1 MGDNARIEQ
10 RLTKTFIRVVVIA
23 AVAAVVALIALGV
36 AVNRYSFALTHYGF
50 AQGDIGHVMVS
61 FADTR
66 SATRGVIGYTEQT
79 AIDEAVAQHEKM
91 KAQFDEYW
99 TVLHEHLVS
108 DEDMELYEQIQG
120 ELDAYWAANA
130 EIIEEGASPDVAIMT
145 AAQHRAFEELDPQ
158 YEVIYADLEKLMD
171 SNVEEG
177 DRLDAVLHLMSI
189 IMIVLSA
196 VLIAGAVFMAIKIG
210 KATAQQISYSLNSV
224 AFRLQGFSEGDLSS
238 EFPQFEIQDEV
249 NDMAMSAS
257 AMADNLHVI
266 MEDLSMGLQAI
277 AEGNFLASSQVPE
290 MYVGDFEKMRI
301 ALESFIADMRETLLK
316 IDDAAEQVDAG
327 SCQLAESAIELAE
340 GATDQAGA
348 IQEITATITHIADN
362 AQETADQV
370 GEAYQNGLKYREQAE
385 RSNEEM
391 DNLSSAME
399 RISQASEQIRNIIGE
414 IEDIAAQTNLLSLNA
429 SIEAAR
435 AGEAGKGFAVVADQI
450 GKLATDSAQ
459 SAVRTKELIQRALL
473 EVENG
478 NEITQNTKRALEE
491 VVEGIEFLSTASK
504 NASESSASQVVSLR
518 EVELAVEQ
526 ISGVVQ
532 SNSAAAEE
540 TSATSE
546 ELAAQATSLRDLI
559 SNFQLR

>member
-1 MGDNARIEQ
+1 MGNNVRIEQ
-10 RLTKTFIRVVVIA
+10 RLTKTFIRVVIIA
-23 AVAAVVALIALGV
+23 AIAAVVALVALGV

-61 FADTR
+61 FADAR
-66 SATRGVIGYTEQT
+66 SATRGVIGYTEQE
-79 AIDEAVAQHEKM
+79 AIDEAVNQYHDLQAT
-91 KAQFDEYW
+91 FNTYW
-99 TVLHEHLVS
+99 ETLDEHLVS
-108 DEDMELYEQIQG
+108 ENDKGLYVQIQT
-120 ELDAYWAANA
+120 ELDEYWMLNN
-130 EIIEEGASPDVAIMT
+130 EIVEEGASPDFAIMT
-145 AAQHRAFEELDPQ
+145 AAQHKEMEELDPL
-158 YEVIYADLEKLMD
+158 YDIIYSDLEALMQ

-177 DRLDAVLHLMSI
+177 DKLDSALHTMAN
-189 IMIVLSA
+189 IMIVVI
-196 VLIAGAVFMAIKIG
+196 VLIIAGAVFLAIKLG
-210 KATAQQISYSLNSV
+210 KSTAQQISASLNAV
-224 AFRLQGFSEGDLSS
+224 AYRLQGFSEGDLST

-249 NDMAMSAS
+249 NEMAMSAS
-257 AMADNLHVI
+257 SMADNLHII

-277 AEGNFLASSQVPE
+277 ADGNFLASSQVPE
-290 MYVGDFEKMRI
+290 MYVGEFEKMRI
-301 ALESFIADMRETLLK
+301 ALESFIADMRDTLLK

-370 GEAYQNGLKYREQAE
+370 GEAYQDGLKYRAQAE

-391 DNLSSAME
+391 DNLASAME
-399 RISQASEQIRNIIGE
+399 RISEASEEIRNIIGE
-414 IEDIAAQTNLLSLNA
+414 IEDIVAQTNLLSLNA

-450 GKLATDSAQ
+450 GKLAMDSAQ
-459 SAVRTKELIQRALL
+459 SAVRTKELIQRALQ

-478 NEITQNTKRALEE
+478 NAITQNTKQALEE
-491 VVEGIEFLSTASK
+491 VVEGIEFLSNASK
-504 NASESSASQVVSLR
+504 HASESSASQVISLR

-559 SNFQLR
+559 SNFELR

>member
-1 MGDNARIEQ
+1 MGNNVRIEQ
-10 RLTKTFIRVVVIA
+10 RLTKTFIRVVIIA
-23 AVAAVVALIALGV
+23 AIAAVVALVALGV

-61 FADTR
+61 FADAR
-66 SATRGVIGYTEQT
+66 SATRGVIGYTEQE
-79 AIDEAVAQHEKM
+79 AIDEAVNQYHEL
-91 KAQFDEYW
+91 QSTFNTYW
-99 TVLHEHLVS
+99 ETLDEHLVS
-108 DEDMELYEQIQG
+108 EHDKGLYVQIQT
-120 ELDAYWAANA
+120 ELDEYWMLND
-130 EIIEEGASPDVAIMT
+130 EIVEEGASPDFAIMT
-145 AAQHRAFEELDPQ
+145 AAQHKEMEELDPL
-158 YEVIYADLEKLMD
+158 YDIIYSDLEALMQ

-177 DRLDAVLHLMSI
+177 DKLDSTLHTMAN
-189 IMIVLSA
+189 IMIVLI
-196 VLIAGAVFMAIKIG
+196 VLIIAGAVFLAIKLG
-210 KATAQQISYSLNSV
+210 KSTAQQISASLNAV
-224 AFRLQGFSEGDLSS
+224 AFRLQGFSEGDLST

-249 NDMAMSAS
+249 NEMAMSAS
-257 AMADNLHVI
+257 SMADNLHII

-277 AEGNFLASSQVPE
+277 ADGNFLASSQVPE
-290 MYVGDFEKMRI
+290 MYVGEFEKMRI
-301 ALESFIADMRETLLK
+301 ALESFIADMRDTLLK

-370 GEAYQNGLKYREQAE
+370 GEAYQNGLKYRAQAE

-391 DNLSSAME
+391 DNLASAME
-399 RISQASEQIRNIIGE
+399 RISEASEEIRNIIGE

-450 GKLATDSAQ
+450 GKLAMDSAQ
-459 SAVRTKELIQRALL
+459 SAVRTKELIQRALQ

-478 NEITQNTKRALEE
+478 NAITKDTKQALEE
-491 VVEGIEFLSTASK
+491 VVEGIEFLSNASK
-504 NASESSASQVVSLR
+504 HASESSASQVISLR

-559 SNFQLR
+559 SNFELR

>member
-1 MGDNARIEQ
+1 MNQYHDLQA
-10 RLTKTFIRVVVIA
+10 TF
-23 AVAAVVALIALGV
+23 
-36 AVNRYSFALTHYGF
+36 NT
-50 AQGDIGHVMVS
+50 
-61 FADTR
+61 
-66 SATRGVIGYTEQT
+66 
-79 AIDEAVAQHEKM
+79 
-91 KAQFDEYW
+91 YW
-99 TVLHEHLVS
+99 ETLDEHLVS
-108 DEDMELYEQIQG
+108 EHDKGLYVQIQT
-120 ELDAYWAANA
+120 ELDEYWMLND
-130 EIIEEGASPDVAIMT
+130 EIVEEGASPDFAIMT
-145 AAQHRAFEELDPQ
+145 AAQHKEMEELDPL
-158 YEVIYADLEKLMD
+158 YDIIYSDLEALMQ

-177 DRLDAVLHLMSI
+177 DKLDSTLHTMAN
-189 IMIVLSA
+189 IMIVLI
-196 VLIAGAVFMAIKIG
+196 VLIIAGAVFLAIKLG
-210 KATAQQISYSLNSV
+210 KSTAQQISASLNAV
-224 AFRLQGFSEGDLSS
+224 AYRLQGFSEGDLST

-249 NDMAMSAS
+249 NEMAMSAS
-257 AMADNLHVI
+257 SMADNLHII

-277 AEGNFLASSQVPE
+277 ADGNFLASSQVPE
-290 MYVGDFEKMRI
+290 MYVGEFEKMRI
-301 ALESFIADMRETLLK
+301 ALESFIADMRDTLLK

-370 GEAYQNGLKYREQAE
+370 GEAYQDGLKYRAQAE

-391 DNLSSAME
+391 DNLASAME
-399 RISQASEQIRNIIGE
+399 RISEASEEIRNIIGE

-450 GKLATDSAQ
+450 GKLAMDSAQ
-459 SAVRTKELIQRALL
+459 SAVRTKELIQRALQ

-478 NEITQNTKRALEE
+478 NAITQNTKQALEE
-491 VVEGIEFLSTASK
+491 VVEGIEFLSNASK
-504 NASESSASQVVSLR
+504 HASESSASQVISLR

-559 SNFQLR
+559 SNFELR